1 MHAMYHQRAD
11 IFVMLL
17 GQCWW
22 SPHNSW
28 KTNMEKAMQDA
39 YDMGNKEI
47 ILLMREYIENEEVK
61 VEKAKNEKTKRKWWK
76 L

>member
-1 MHAMYHQRAD
+1 
-11 IFVMLL
+11 
-17 GQCWW
+17 
-22 SPHNSW
+22 
-28 KTNMEKAMQDA
+28 MEKAMQDA